1 MKLHISNSANR
12 DATIV
17 ATSLP
22 SREGTT
28 PSKAGKPVTF
38 KRYVAAGEG
47 KLHDAL
53 VAQLGDKIAQELI
66 SADPEVDMEMVGKVI
81 EDTNT
86 VLLTQD
92 NQPLFCAPEILEI
105 IYGPDGKEVERRTP
119 VEVAPNVNEELPVK
133 WTGKMIPRA
142 DLVRK
147 YAIKRTMQLRHVDG
161 VTFDFLF
168 SIAKELDEK
177 DSVMLLAAGEGGK
190 GPLVLQS
197 NGSPYRGFLE
207 GRVDGETFLLL
218 LHLSA
223 MELKKPAAKTE
234 KGDE

>member
-1 MKLHISNSANR
+1 MKLHLSNSTNR

-22 SREGTT
+22 AKERTI
-28 PSKAGKPVTF
+28 PSKSGKPVTF

-53 VAQLGDKIAQELI
+53 AGELGDEFAQKLI
-66 SADPEVDMEMVGKVI
+66 SADPEVDLEMVGKII

-86 VLLTQD
+86 VLLTKE
-92 NQPLFCAPEILEI
+92 NEPLFCAPEILEI

-119 VEVAPNVNEELPVK
+119 VEVAPNVNEELPIK
-133 WTGKMIPRA
+133 WTGKLIPRA

-147 YAIKRTMQLRHVDG
+147 YGIKRSMQLRHVDG

-168 SIAKELDEK
+168 SIAKELHEK

-190 GPLVLQS
+190 GPIVLQS

-207 GRVDGETFLLL
+207 GRIEGETFLLL

-223 MELKKPAAKTE
+223 MELKKPAAKAE

>member
-1 MKLHISNSANR
+1 MKLHLSNSTNR

-22 SREGTT
+22 AKEGTI
-28 PSKAGKPVTF
+28 PSKSGKPVTF

-53 VAQLGDKIAQELI
+53 AGELGDEFAQKLI
-66 SADPEVDMEMVGKVI
+66 SADPEVDLEMVGKII

-86 VLLTQD
+86 VLLTKE
-92 NQPLFCAPEILEI
+92 NEPLFCAPEILEI

-119 VEVAPNVNEELPVK
+119 VEVAPNVNEELPIK
-133 WTGKMIPRA
+133 WTGKLIPRA

-147 YAIKRTMQLRHVDG
+147 YGIKRSMQLRHVDG

-168 SIAKELDEK
+168 SIAKELHEK

-207 GRVDGETFLLL
+207 GRIEGETFLLL

-223 MELKKPAAKTE
+223 MELKKPAAKAE

>member
-22 SREGTT
+22 TKEGTI
-28 PSKAGKPVTF
+28 PAKAGKPITF

-47 KLHDAL
+47 KLHDVLAE
-53 VAQLGDKIAQELI
+53 QLGENFAQKLI
-66 SADPEVDMEMVGKVI
+66 EGDPEIDLEMVGKII

-86 VLLTQD
+86 VLLNKD
-92 NQPLFCAPEILEI
+92 NQPLYCAPEILEI

-119 VEVAPNVNEELPVK
+119 VEVAPNVNEELPIK
-133 WTGKMIPRA
+133 WTGKLIPRA

-147 YAIKRTMQLRHVDG
+147 YGIKRTMQLRHVDG

-177 DSVMLLAAGEGGK
+177 DSVMLLASGEGGK

-207 GRVDGETFLLL
+207 GRVEGETFLLL

-223 MELKKPAAKTE
+223 MELKKPAAKAE

>member
-22 SREGTT
+22 SKEGTT

-86 VLLTQD
+86 VLLTRD

-223 MELKKPAAKTE
+223 MELKKPAAKIE

>member
-1 MKLHISNSANR
+1 MKLHLSNSTNR

-22 SREGTT
+22 AKERTI
-28 PSKAGKPVTF
+28 PSKSGKPVTF

-53 VAQLGDKIAQELI
+53 AGELGDEFAQRLI
-66 SADPEVDMEMVGKVI
+66 SADPEVDLEMVGKII

-86 VLLTQD
+86 VLLTKE
-92 NQPLFCAPEILEI
+92 NEPLFCAPEILEI

-119 VEVAPNVNEELPVK
+119 VEVAPNVNEELPIK
-133 WTGKMIPRA
+133 WTGKLIPRA

-147 YAIKRTMQLRHVDG
+147 YGIKRSMQLRHVDG

-168 SIAKELDEK
+168 SIAKELHEK

-207 GRVDGETFLLL
+207 GRIEGETFLLL

-223 MELKKPAAKTE
+223 MELKKPAAKAE